1 MASRTA
7 TPTLWLSQV
16 PAADAL
22 LVSNPLALLIGMV
35 LDQQIPLEKAFTSPL
50 VLQERLSRPL
60 DAADIAAL
68 DPELLGSMFATP
80 PALHRFPGSMAGR
93 VQALCQ
99 AIVDEYG
106 GDPAAIWASAPDGTA
121 LLKRVKALP
130 GFGEAKARIFVAL
143 LGKQLGVAPSG
154 WREAAGPYGVEGS
167 LLSVADI
174 RDKATLESVRAYKKQ
189 AKAAAKAAKS
199 PADEG

>member
-7 TPTLWLSQV
+7 TTPTLWLSQV

-50 VLQERLSRPL
+50 VLQERLGRPL
-60 DAADIAAL
+60 DAADIAAR
-68 DPELLGSMFATP
+68 DPEQLGSIFATP

-99 AIVDEYG
+99 AVVDEYG
-106 GDPAAIWASAPDGTA
+106 GDPAAIWSSAPDGAT

-143 LGKQLGVAPSG
+143 LGKQLGVTPSG
-154 WREAAGPYGVEGS
+154 WRESAGPYGVDGS

-174 RDKATLESVRAYKKQ
+174 RDKTTLESVRAYKKQ
-189 AKAAAKAAKS
+189 AKAAAKAGKT
-199 PADEG
+199 ADA

>member
-1 MASRTA
+1 MTSRTA

-22 LVSNPLALLIGMV
+22 LVTNPLALLIGMV

-50 VLQERLSRPL
+50 VLQERLGRPL
-60 DAADIAAL
+60 DAADLAAI

-93 VQALCQ
+93 VQSLCQ
-99 AIVDEYG
+99 TVVDEYG
-106 GDPAAIWASAPDGTA
+106 GDPAAIWTAAADGPA

-143 LGKQLGVAPSG
+143 LGKQLGVIPPG
-154 WREAAGPYGVEGS
+154 WREAAGPYGVDGS

-189 AKAAAKAAKS
+189 AKAAAKAEA
-199 PADEG
+199 AT

>member
-16 PAADAL
+16 PDADAL

-50 VLQERLSRPL
+50 VLQERLGRPL

-121 LLKRVKALP
+121 LLKRVRRCP
-130 GFGEAKARIFVAL
+130 GSARRRR
-143 LGKQLGVAPSG
+143 GSS
-154 WREAAGPYGVEGS
+154 WRCWASSWASRRPVGARPQARTASRAS

-199 PADEG
+199 SADEG